1 MWVPYFLFFQSL
13 SLFVPRLLYRFY
25 QDRRIECVLAGKGG
39 NNDGLWNIDPWR
51 QPREDAYGDIGQYF
65 QDWYNN
71 QNWWAI
77 KLVLC
82 DVLNVIVIILNVF
95 FIDWYLSYNFFLYG
109 PQSVEYMATPPES
122 RGLDPFNILFPKM
135 TKCTLNTYGPSGT
148 IQKHDGLCILP
159 VNVFNE
165 KLYLFIW
172 FLLIGLGVFVIFYT
186 LIGGIIMMNRDLRK
200 SFLLL
205 YILPD
210 RKDMKRK
217 LSRILDLTGFG
228 DWMIFYLLAKNVDRV
243 VFTQIMDL
251 GMNYPDYDYDA
262 EPLDH
267 VNKRLEDYHKRN
279 EDDIVKPNSEK
290 KRFLKKL

>member
-13 SLFVPRLLYRFY
+13 SLFVPRLLYRFF
-25 QDRRIECVLAGKGG
+25 QDGRIEGVL
-39 NNDGLWNIDPWR
+39 NGLWNIDPWR
-51 QPREDAYGDIGQYF
+51 QPREDAYGDIGQFF

-71 QNWWAI
+71 QNLWAV
-77 KLVLC
+77 KLILC
-82 DVLNVIVIILNVF
+82 DILNVTVIILNIF
-95 FIDWYLSYNFFLYG
+95 FVEWYLSYNFFLYG
-109 PQSVEYMATPPES
+109 PQSIEYMCTPPED

-172 FLLIGLGVFVIFYT
+172 FLFIGVGIFILFFT
-186 LIGGIIMMNRDLRK
+186 LIGGIIIVSRDLRK
-200 SFLLL
+200 SFLCF
-205 YILPD
+205 YILPE

-217 LSRILDLTGFG
+217 LCRILDLTGFG
-228 DWMIFYLLAKNVDRV
+228 DWMMFYLLAKNVDRV
-243 VFTQIMDL
+243 VFTQIMDM
-251 GMNYPDYDYDA
+251 GMKYPDYDYDA

-267 VNKRLEDYHKRN
+267 VNKRLEEYHKRSDN
-279 EDDIVKPNSEK
+279 DDIVKSNSEK
-290 KRFLKKL
+290 KRFLKKV